1 MRRSLAIA
9 AAAVIGVVMMAAL
22 MPRGVDRDGAPTLAA
37 IVPRVSM
44 EAPES
49 ALAREETPQT
59 SAQPTEPKRRGK
71 KSKGERPANAPN
83 DQPGL
88 LQQMTGFKTDVPA
101 HDLDVI
107 LVRPTDRSIEITLA
121 ASIDASAIVEYWRE
135 GATARKKTAPVS
147 LKPGEIAHVALN
159 GLAPG
164 AEYRYRVGIAR
175 HDNQA
180 TAEMVWRDE
189 CRFRTRPAPGTP
201 FTFSIQADSHLDQSV
216 EPRDYEQTLA
226 NMLDAKPDFVIDL
239 GDTFM
244 TDKRGRD
251 FTSALPQYDAQRWY
265 FGLVAHSAPLFM
277 VLGNHDGEKGTSG
290 TDADDIGP
298 WSYLQRTRRFPEPI
312 IDNRMY
318 TGATGIK
325 NGVGSNYYAFQW
337 GDALFIVLDPF
348 WSTTENMRGGGTRP
362 GVQASPERV
371 ATPTDASWAMTL
383 GRTQYD
389 WLARTLGS
397 TNAKHRFVFIHHL
410 VGGLGGNEARG
421 GVEASGYFEWGGK
434 NADATPGFAQHRAG
448 WPMPIH
454 DLLAKHHVSA
464 VFHGHDHLYV
474 HNQRDAVQYQCVPQP
489 GNPPSGTR
497 SAAEYGYEDGKI
509 MGSPGHVRVRVTPQ
523 AATVEFIRTVVD
535 GASPRRGRDAETSEA
550 NASIVDSY
558 TIEAAPSPTD
568 GNRP

>member
-1 MRRSLAIA
+1 MRRSPAIA
-9 AAAVIGVVMMAAL
+9 LSAMIVVAMTAVCTL
-22 MPRGVDRDGAPTLAA
+22 SGVDREGAPMSAS
-37 IVPRVSM
+37 IVPCVLTD
-44 EAPES
+44 APAPS
-49 ALAREETPQT
+49 STGDETPQN
-59 SAQPTEPKRRGK
+59 SAQPTEQKRRGK
-71 KSKGERPANAPN
+71 QGPGERPAKAPLN
-83 DQPGL
+83 QPGL

-101 HDLDVI
+101 HELDVI
-107 LVRPTDRSIEITLA
+107 LVRPTDRSIEITIA
-121 ASIDASAIVEYWRE
+121 AWIDASGIVEYWRD
-135 GATARKKTAPVS
+135 GAADRKKTSPVA
-147 LKPGEIAHVALN
+147 LKPGEIAHVTLN

-175 HDNQA
+175 RDNQA
-180 TAEMVWRDE
+180 DTVWKDE
-189 CRFRTRPAPGTP
+189 SRFRTRPAPGTP
-201 FTFSIQADSHLDQSV
+201 FTFTIQADSHLDQSV
-216 EPRDYEQTLA
+216 EPRIYEQTLA
-226 NMLDAKPDFVIDL
+226 NMLAAKPDLVIDL

-251 FTSALPQYDAQRWY
+251 FKSTIPQYDAQRWY
-265 FGLVAHSAPLFM
+265 FGLLAHSAPLFM

-290 TDADDIGP
+290 TDVDDIGP

-325 NGVGSNYYAFQW
+325 NAVGANYYAFQW

-348 WSTTENMRGGGTRP
+348 WSSTQKMRGGGTRP
-362 GVQASPERV
+362 DQQAHTEKI

-383 GRTQYD
+383 GRAQYD
-389 WLARTLGS
+389 WLARTLDS

-454 DLLAKHHVSA
+454 DLLAMHHVSA

-558 TIEAAPSPTD
+558 TIEAAPSPTT